1 MKKEKRFMNVRLWLT
16 LLIVFLVSCTEK
28 QDMVEINPTY
38 DFPLIPTTGTP
49 FIVEG
54 LEGITWYLDTY
65 QDAKGNQMGLLPGTQ
80 VAAEFKAG
88 QVGGNAGCNNYFA
101 PYLVDGEILL
111 IEAIAVTEMYC
122 LEPANIMEQEQG
134 FLAALDAAARY
145 HIGDG
150 RLQIINQDGETILV
164 LTVSK

>member
-1 MKKEKRFMNVRLWLT
+1 MKKEKRFMSVGLLLT
-16 LLIVFLVSCTEK
+16 LLIVFFVSCTGK
-28 QDMVEINPTY
+28 QDGVEINPTY
-38 DFPLIPTTGTP
+38 DFPLIPTTGAP
-49 FIVEG
+49 NIVEG
-54 LEGITWYLDTY
+54 LEGVTWYLDTY
-65 QDAKGNQMGLLPGTQ
+65 QDAKGNQIGLIPGTQ
-80 VAAEFKAG
+80 VIVEFKAG
-88 QVGGNAGCNNYFA
+88 QVSGNAGCNNYFA
-101 PYLVDGEILL
+101 PFLVDGEKLI
-111 IEAIAVTEMYC
+111 IEAIAATEMYC